1 MDKSRVSTKLDWN
14 RMLGFEQITE
24 ERDSIR
30 DEAARALSPKV
41 GRKVGGKAGLKTGIK
56 LGQKIG
62 TKEGVKVKA

>member
-1 MDKSRVSTKLDWN
+1 MDKSRVSRKLDWD

-30 DEAARALSPKV
+30 DEATRTLSPKV

-56 LGQKIG
+56 LGQKLG
-62 TKEGVKVKA
+62 TKEGVKVRA